1 MQTFDRTVLVVLAVG
16 VWALVL
22 APQEIGAHH
31 KDDIVSHSCGI
42 DGSAYGVTTSF
53 RQRWSPRTMA
63 GSSAT
68 MGRSANVSVG
78 ARAPSARGIS

>member
-42 DGSAYGVTTSF
+42 DGSAYGVTEDGKADI
-53 RQRWSPRTMA
+53 RDWSKVIVEC
-63 GSSAT
+63 SHY
-68 MGRSANVSVG
+68 
-78 ARAPSARGIS
+78 